1 VKQTPLL
8 VCPTLLPSVEQLAI
22 PEFWAAF
29 WSLFFAAD
37 FSADTSS
44 VFVFISYVQSQTV
57 TILPLAPILY
67 LSLIFLSCRPA
78 A

>member
-1 VKQTPLL
+1 MKQTPLL

-22 PEFWAAF
+22 PEFWVAI
-29 WSLFFAAD
+29 WESIFAAD

-67 LSLIFLSCRPA
+67 LSLIFPSCRPA

>member
-37 FSADTSS
+37 FSAGTAS
-44 VFVFISYVQSQTV
+44 VFV
-57 TILPLAPILY
+57 LA
-67 LSLIFLSCRPA
+67 LSSLRL
-78 A
+78 